1 MDRLSLLREKNP
13 GLVIHTV
20 DDKLFT
26 RYARLVSSPVFRK
39 IADHIDRTTI
49 IPDRNT
55 YVADIPELH
64 TKEIDDALCAFY
76 GGLVP
81 QIGWCNGKNY
91 SMNGSEYHK
100 GPELTIAITDCL
112 MWWMLPEDLVDFN
125 HAASS
130 RAEVF
135 YIPKGC
141 AFLLKPEI
149 LHLAPC
155 KVDSAGYKT
164 VIILPMGTNRPL
176 DPDLKA
182 KIRANGDPESK
193 LLHMSNKYMITH
205 KDWEPLVSQGV
216 HVGLL
221 GDNRKVEPID

>member
-20 DDKLFT
+20 DEKLFT

-39 IADHIDRTTI
+39 IADHIDRTTT

-91 SMNGSEYHK
+91 SMNGSEYHTHP
-100 GPELTIAITDCL
+100 GTP
-112 MWWMLPEDLVDFN
+112 
-125 HAASS
+125 AA
-130 RAEVF
+130 A
-135 YIPKGC
+135 
-141 AFLLKPEI
+141 
-149 LHLAPC
+149 
-155 KVDSAGYKT
+155 
-164 VIILPMGTNRPL
+164 
-176 DPDLKA
+176 
-182 KIRANGDPESK
+182 
-193 LLHMSNKYMITH
+193 
-205 KDWEPLVSQGV
+205 
-216 HVGLL
+216 
-221 GDNRKVEPID
+221 